1 MCIFIFK
8 TIIISKISSYSC
20 NDHKKFPFLS
30 IIDLLF
36 KSFRGIILNSNSVC
50 FQSIKGGLLVARS
63 DQDLQGI
70 ILDSKIQDCQ
80 TGSMV
85 YYTSKHCSQ
94 GFTRKKIRC

>member
-50 FQSIKGGLLVARS
+50 FQSIKTGLLVVRS
-63 DQDLQGI
+63 DQELQGI
-70 ILDSKIQDCQ
+70 SLHTKIPGC
-80 TGSMV
+80 GV
-85 YYTSKHCSQ
+85 
-94 GFTRKKIRC
+94 